1 MNWLSKTL
9 PVYEHESNGYVRR
22 FRWDEVEMDDNEGP
36 MAEVGDEW
44 VLVRHADDVPA
55 SWWTVAVYTSYPV
68 YGGPEEGGWYYRAG
82 SLTEHGRVRFFDD
95 YAEALAY
102 HDELWKWVDEMN
114 NDPGWSR
121 EERLTVRSTTEAL
134 PDAHYPKNRPHYS

>member
-9 PVYEHESNGYVRR
+9 PVYEHEHEHCVQR
-22 FRWDEVEMDDNEGP
+22 FRWDAVEHDDNEGP
-36 MAEVGDEW
+36 MVQVRGEW
-44 VLVRHADDVPA
+44 VPVRHADDVPA

-95 YAEALAY
+95 YDEAMAY
-102 HDELWKWVDEMN
+102 QDELWKWVEDVNMRR
-114 NDPGWSR
+114 DRG
-121 EERLTVRSTTEAL
+121 EECLTVRSTTEAL
-134 PDAHYPKNRPHYS
+134 PAAHYPKNRPHYS